1 MAGYFG
7 LRIVN
12 PSRFAHFCAPCAP
25 NRENEAKVVFTWPS
39 REFSPSSAQGAAQEG
54 SLREL
59 ADPEPAADAGSPATS
74 AHRDRDYSKSGIA
87 ARDRGH

>member
-25 NRENEAKVVFTWPS
+25 NRENEAKVVFYL
-39 REFSPSSAQGAAQEG
+39 ALQGKI
-54 SLREL
+54 L
-59 ADPEPAADAGSPATS
+59 PPV
-74 AHRDRDYSKSGIA
+74 AHKEQHKKVRSEN
-87 ARDRGH
+87 

>member
-25 NRENEAKVVFTWPS
+25 NRENEAKVVFYL
-39 REFSPSSAQGAAQEG
+39 AIQGKILPQ
-54 SLREL
+54 
-59 ADPEPAADAGSPATS
+59 
-74 AHRDRDYSKSGIA
+74 
-87 ARDRGH
+87 